1 MCEIQACAI
10 YPSLRR
16 RQTLNMLNALKLGKG
31 GSDNRWCKE
40 FQVKVAEEGCEVMRV
55 YPAQMPDV

>member
-1 MCEIQACAI
+1 
-10 YPSLRR
+10 
-16 RQTLNMLNALKLGKG
+16 MLNALKLGKG